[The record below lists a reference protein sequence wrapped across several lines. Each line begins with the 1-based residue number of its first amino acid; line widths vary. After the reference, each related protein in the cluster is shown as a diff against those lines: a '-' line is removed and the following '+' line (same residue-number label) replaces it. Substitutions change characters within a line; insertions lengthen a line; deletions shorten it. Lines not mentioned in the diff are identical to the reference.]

1 MSSIKLIS
9 AKPEEFVINFHGE
22 FERGRGYESNVKF
35 TEECGKWL
43 AEVVICNM
51 PPQESAEDAADRLSK
66 YLLVMSK
73 AVKAKNIKHLNL
85 SKMFSSISK

>member
-1 MSSIKLIS
+1 MSTIRLIS

-22 FERGRGYESNVKF
+22 FERGKGYESNVKF
-35 TEECGKWL
+35 IGEYGKWT
-43 AEVVICNM
+43 AEVVIGDM
-51 PPQESAEDAADRLSK
+51 LAQESAEDAADRLSK

-85 SKMFSSISK
+85 DKMFNSISK